1 MYDPIMRVFTVL
13 EILQAR
19 DYVTGAELAERLEVD
34 LRTVQRY
41 IVRLK
46 DEEAF
51 ALSLGL
57 RALRQIGLSAF
68 APATESTLTKL
79 ERVMPESL
87 RESIRTVED
96 VVALE
101 PGPWVVSTSVECL
114 VRAAS
119 AIRTGK
125 RIRFGYR
132 SHDGAASRR
141 QIEPYGVIH
150 TDGRWYVIG
159 YCLSRRALR
168 TFRLDRITDL
178 EIRTAAFR
186 RPAEFDAQRY
196 LHEHMPFVQS
206 EYQIDVWIDMPL
218 DEVERSVAPWR
229 ILTEADGR
237 GTRLR
242 CGRDRLEMLAALL
255 LSLGRRIVVH
265 SPAALRETFRQMAGQ
280 ALAAASA
287 ITAGSEPSAKVRSAK
302 VRAAKVTWG
311 RRNHMASPSCCMW
324 SRSRSSGE
332 AVVKRRRSSAT
343 RSGGVLE
350 RRTQS
355 SKFMPRGL
363 SL

>member
-46 DEEAF
+46 DLKIPIDSSRGVGGAYRLRSGFRLPPLLLTNEEAF

-302 VRAAKVTWG
+302 VRAAKK
-311 RRNHMASPSCCMW
+311 RSAN
-324 SRSRSSGE
+324 SRARAG
-332 AVVKRRRSSAT
+332 
-343 RSGGVLE
+343 
-350 RRTQS
+350 
-355 SKFMPRGL
+355 
-363 SL
+363 